1 MDNRL
6 ATSRRGFIAG
16 AVALSALG
24 WRRAALA
31 AGFPAYWGDALAR
44 AAARTRELSK
54 TCADGFWFMTDPH
67 FRHSCRR
74 SGPLLAELVKSSP
87 LGKMLCG
94 GDLPVAFADGFKTDR
109 EAVEYAIDLYREDWV
124 KPVRAAGGRVYTAK
138 GNHDFCVCHAWE
150 PKESRKLGYTCDGSR
165 ARAVVMGECTE
176 PDVVTN
182 KADPTA
188 CYYYFDN
195 AGARIRYIV
204 ADSCD
209 TENSGDVPWG
219 VRYGMHAVQLA
230 WLAGEAFAKT
240 PSGWSIV
247 VMHHIPVTGV
257 VDNPYPPFR
266 NLLEAYQNRGVY
278 TVPES
283 GARFDFAS
291 AGARIL
297 LDLAGHV
304 HCDMATFQKGVLHAT
319 VTSDAYVVD
328 GGRADWWTGPVTH
341 KKPGTSSEQAFDGVQ
356 FDVERRLVHF
366 TRVGGGGHDRT
377 FHLDPVQVKAGDG
390 RAFSTK
396 MLSGPVA
403 WFCYDAD
410 RVDNVKHPT
419 SQWVTIAKPRNDFA
433 TIAPDGSFKALK
445 PGESMVFARAA
456 DGSQEIF
463 PVAIV

>member
-1 MDNRL
+1 MENI
-6 ATSRRGFIAG
+6 SRRGFIAG
-16 AVALSALG
+16 VTALSAMG

-87 LGKMLCG
+87 LAKMLCG

-109 EAVEYAIDLYREDWV
+109 AAVDYAIDTYREDWV
-124 KPVRAAGGRVYTAK
+124 KPIRASGGKVYTTK
-138 GNHDFCVCHAWE
+138 GNHDFCVCHAWNPPE
-150 PKESRKLGYTCDGSR
+150 DRKKGFTYGGDK
-165 ARAVVMGECTE
+165 AHAVIMGDFTE

-195 AGARIRYIV
+195 AAARIRYIV

-209 TENSGDVPWG
+209 AERAGDVPWG
-219 VRYGMHAVQLA
+219 VAYGMHATQLA

-240 PSGWSIV
+240 PTGWSIV

-257 VDNPYPPFR
+257 VDTPYAPFR
-266 NLLEAYQNRGVY
+266 DLLEAYQNRGTYV
-278 TVPES
+278 VPKS
-283 GARFDFAS
+283 DRKFDFAQ
-291 AGARIL
+291 AGGRIL

-304 HCDMATFQKGVLHAT
+304 HCDMATYQKGVLYAT

-328 GGRADWWTGPVTH
+328 GGRADWWTGPVER
-341 KKPGTSSEQAFDGVQ
+341 KKNGTSSEQAFDGVQ
-356 FDVERRLVHF
+356 FDTTRRLIHF

-377 FHLDPVQVKAGDG
+377 FHLDATRVAAGKTH
-390 RAFSTK
+390 AFAAK
-396 MLSGPVA
+396 LLEGPVS

-410 RVDNVKHPT
+410 GVDNVKHPT
-419 SQWVTIAKPRNDFA
+419 SQWTQIAKPRNAFG
-433 TIAPDGSFKALK
+433 TIAADGTFTAIKA
-445 PGESMVFARAA
+445 GEAMVFARTP
-456 DGSQEIF
+456 DGRQEIF
-463 PVAIV
+463 PVTIA